1 MEEEDGSPPRRVRQ
15 RTEPSGSGVSG
26 SQPPDEPQPNNATIS
41 LDLTAEFESLFDSE
55 TLSDVTLIIPRST
68 GGAGSDERSERRFC
82 LHKVILASS
91 ATYFRSLFTTGMK
104 EGKENEVV
112 LHGIDPDLC
121 GGRPPPALRAE
132 PRR

>member
-1 MEEEDGSPPRRVRQ
+1 MPASPHFSYQRHKDRAWQPVRILPLQ
-15 RTEPSGSGVSG
+15 FVLVAQICSKPFMASFGSGVSG
-26 SQPPDEPQPNNATIS
+26 SQPPDEPQPSNATIS

-91 ATYFRSLFTTGMK
+91 
-104 EGKENEVV
+104 VV
-112 LHGIDPDLC
+112 P
-121 GGRPPPALRAE
+121 
-132 PRR
+132 